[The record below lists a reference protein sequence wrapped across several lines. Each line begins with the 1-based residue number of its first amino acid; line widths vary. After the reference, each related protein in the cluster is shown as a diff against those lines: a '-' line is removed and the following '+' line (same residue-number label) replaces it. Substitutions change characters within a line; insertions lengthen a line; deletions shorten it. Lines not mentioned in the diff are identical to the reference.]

1 MKNTSLLLAVS
12 LFFALSACESMP
24 EESSGSRLWG
34 FMAHG
39 SGDYGLHGRHLRG
52 DGHGRGDNDFVVD
65 GRGRGRHLRGG
76 ERRGDMDRRGDGEGR
91 RFRHQGMGSDMG
103 MHRQDGYGQ
112 GRGIHNGR
120 GMGRGEGRGM
130 GRGEGRGMGRGMGG
144 GGYHHMGPP
153 AEALT
158 ACEGKTAG
166 DTCSF
171 VIEGDTVQS
180 ICSARRNGEGP
191 LACRAGQGTHQRH
204 VTPSK

>member
-1 MKNTSLLLAVS
+1 
-12 LFFALSACESMP
+12 MP

-39 SGDYGLHGRHLRG
+39 TGDYGQHGRHFRG
-52 DGHGRGDNDFVVD
+52 DGQGRGDNDFLVD

-76 ERRGDMDRRGDGEGR
+76 GERRGDLDRRGNGEGR
-91 RFRHQGMGSDMG
+91 RFQHGMGPDMG

-112 GRGIHNGR
+112 GRGMHNGR

-130 GRGEGRGMGRGMGG
+130 GRGEGRGMGRGEGR
-144 GGYHHMGPP
+144 HMGPP

-158 ACEGKTAG
+158 ACEGKTDG
-166 DTCSF
+166 DACSF

-180 ICSARRNGEGP
+180 TCSTRRNGEGP
-191 LACRAGQGTHQRH
+191 LACRAGTGTHQRH
-204 VTPSK
+204 DTPSK